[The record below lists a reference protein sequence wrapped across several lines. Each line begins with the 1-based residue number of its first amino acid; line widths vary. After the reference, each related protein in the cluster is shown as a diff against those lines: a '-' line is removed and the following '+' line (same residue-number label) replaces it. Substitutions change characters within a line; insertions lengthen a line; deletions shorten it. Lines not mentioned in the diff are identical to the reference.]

1 MSVLSKKHIL
11 ERIAKGD
18 IKIEPGLDKF
28 QIQAHAIDLRL
39 GYTYMVP
46 KRWHLT
52 EKGREVFHIDHFN
65 KDQKDHFD
73 IVELEKGQF
82 FELLPGE
89 FVLAS
94 TLETVSWPDD
104 LMSVLYPR
112 SSTNRRGL
120 SVDLTGIVDAGY
132 EGQLIIP
139 IRNNTSS
146 QSIRI
151 YPGERF
157 CQITFESLSEP
168 SGKPDGTYHQKDVI
182 EGFILKQKN
191 DEIKLIQKG
200 EVPEL
205 KEKYGVD
212 PAKEAGSGK

>member
-1 MSVLSKKHIL
+1 MSVLSKKEIL
-11 ERIAKGD
+11 DRINKGD
-18 IKIEPGLDKF
+18 IKVKPGLDEF

-39 GYTYMVP
+39 GYTFMIP
-46 KRWHLT
+46 RLWHLT
-52 EKGREVFHIDHFN
+52 ENGRESLKIDHFD
-65 KDQKDHFD
+65 KDRKETFEV
-73 IVELEKGQF
+73 IELEKGQY

-94 TLETVSWPDD
+94 TLETITWPED

-139 IRNNTSS
+139 LRNNTQT
-146 QSIRI
+146 QSIKI

-157 CQITFESLSEP
+157 CQITFENLTSP
-168 SGKPDGTYHQKDVI
+168 SPKPDGTYHQKDVI
-182 EGFILKQKN
+182 EGFILKQKSK
-191 DEIKLIQKG
+191 EIEYIKKG
-200 EVPEL
+200 QIL
-205 KEKYGVD
+205 
-212 PAKEAGSGK
+212 A